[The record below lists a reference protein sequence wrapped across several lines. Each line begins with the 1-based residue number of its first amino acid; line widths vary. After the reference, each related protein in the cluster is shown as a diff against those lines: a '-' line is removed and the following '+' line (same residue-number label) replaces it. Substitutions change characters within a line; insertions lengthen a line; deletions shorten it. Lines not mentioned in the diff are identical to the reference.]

1 MDAQATASASSP
13 GGLDRS
19 DGPLRISQRASNSCS
34 FCTKRK
40 IKCNKKT
47 PCDNCIRRGHPEA
60 CTRVPAIVRGR
71 LVNAPNATQRA
82 PLTPDEIRLL
92 REGQLQRENLGLRR
106 RLNELENR
114 LRELEGRDTP
124 TNPVD
129 PASVGTISS
138 PGESPTTAN
147 AFAHLLNAATTVRS
161 GAETERSRQDEPD
174 VLEPFVHV
182 MAMPL
187 NKQDRPSSPH
197 PRVRQVIADAPGS
210 ISSLP
215 DLPSRKTMDLAQA
228 DLLTLI
234 PTPAQSMT
242 IIRAS
247 LKYMSFLHYSCHI
260 PSFIVEHDE
269 WIQAVSEGR
278 EGGKGDA
285 WLSYYFSLLSV
296 GMYFCGDLMAP
307 ELNLS
312 VDETS
317 SLSSFWFDVCLEA
330 LNRSKFMSTNPTLEA
345 LQTIVVLPM
354 VSYNFGA
361 SAYTESLLHVGLRL
375 AQLLKLHLL
384 TAEPADHGHLPRG
397 LIQREVGRRVW
408 LLLRL
413 GEGRPDFVN
422 TGGLRLPQ
430 GQTVEPFNANPEDY
444 TDTSVNPRPFS
455 QFAVVTHILCAGRRY
470 RIFRQFSEAFGEAAS
485 LRDQYAIARAAD
497 NELQNNFADF
507 ACLQNSDN
515 DTFDERF
522 DLNSPHD
529 HSPHSRYIWSLL
541 MPAGTILVYRS
552 FLGRAYSDDRFTE
565 VRETCLAAAREILRQ
580 RRRRVPPMFQRT
592 WPIASYTVLA
602 GVVLATELVHGSP
615 KPAMHDKLVSE
626 IQAIIDSLWLCGTS
640 SLVVQRGVPLLRRF
654 IDSSEAQ
661 PPVAEPSGS
670 ADNKAGPSNVS
681 DAPMVPAAQ
690 ELWPGL
696 PPTGTQD
703 ATADTWMNA
712 SEDVW
717 SNALVALENDEA
729 SGWWTTLL

>member
-1 MDAQATASASSP
+1 MDAQASASASPQS
-13 GGLDRS
+13 GIDRS

-40 IKCNKKT
+40 IKCNKKI
-47 PCDNCIRRGHPEA
+47 PCDNCIRRGHPED

-106 RLNELENR
+106 RITELEAR
-114 LRELEGRDTP
+114 LRQLEGRAGTP
-124 TNPVD
+124 SHAG
-129 PASVGTISS
+129 PASVGSTSS
-138 PGESPTTAN
+138 PGESPSTAN
-147 AFAHLLNAATTVRS
+147 AFAHLLNAATTARS
-161 GAETERSRQDEPD
+161 GAETERSRQDDPD

-187 NKQDRPSSPH
+187 NKNDRPSSPN
-197 PRVRQVIADAPGS
+197 PRRQQDNATPGP

-215 DLPSRKTMDLAQA
+215 DLPSRKMMDLAQA
-228 DLLTLI
+228 DLLTLT
-234 PTPAQSMT
+234 PTPPQSMA

-260 PSFIVEHDE
+260 PSFIAEHDE
-269 WIQAVSEGR
+269 WIQAVSEDR

-285 WLSYYFSLLSV
+285 WLSYYFALLSV

-312 VDETS
+312 VDETA

-330 LNRSKFMSTNPTLEA
+330 LDRSKFMSTNPTLEA

-384 TAEPADHGHLPRG
+384 TAEPADHDHLPRG

-430 GQTVEPFNANPEDY
+430 GQTAEPFNANPEDY
-444 TDTSVNPRPFS
+444 TDTSVNARPLT
-455 QFAVVTHILCAGRRY
+455 QFTVVTHLLCAGRRY
-470 RIFRQFSEAFGEAAS
+470 RIFRQFSEAFAEAGS

-497 NELQNNFADF
+497 TELQNNFADF
-507 ACLQNSDN
+507 PCLQNSDN
-515 DTFDERF
+515 DTFEERF
-522 DLNSPHD
+522 DLNGPHD

-552 FLGRAYSDDRFTE
+552 FLGRAYSDERFTE
-565 VRETCLAAAREILRQ
+565 VREVRL
-580 RRRRVPPMFQRT
+580 
-592 WPIASYTVLA
+592 
-602 GVVLATELVHGSP
+602 H
-615 KPAMHDKLVSE
+615 
-626 IQAIIDSLWLCGTS
+626 S
-640 SLVVQRGVPLLRRF
+640 SSFR
-654 IDSSEAQ
+654 
-661 PPVAEPSGS
+661 
-670 ADNKAGPSNVS
+670 
-681 DAPMVPAAQ
+681 
-690 ELWPGL
+690 
-696 PPTGTQD
+696 
-703 ATADTWMNA
+703 
-712 SEDVW
+712 
-717 SNALVALENDEA
+717 
-729 SGWWTTLL
+729 